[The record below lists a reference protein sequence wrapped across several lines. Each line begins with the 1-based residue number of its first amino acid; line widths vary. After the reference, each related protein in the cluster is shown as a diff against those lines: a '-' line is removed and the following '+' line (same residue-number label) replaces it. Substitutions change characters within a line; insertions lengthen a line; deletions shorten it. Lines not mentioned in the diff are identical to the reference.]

1 MPIQLLGSSG
11 SVLDVEGSGFR
22 AVETTLR
29 PTDHGFLGAYRIDAL
44 RNDLIVGA
52 NMPAGAI
59 FFSFYWRDP
68 TRICVVTK
76 VTFNGM
82 AGGPIAFTPGIA
94 FFELLVARQWT
105 TDTSGGSNMIPNLSG
120 GSQEGLFMR
129 STMNSTMLTGCRVS
143 GGGNLNVGTYITDAQ
158 PIGQCIGAVGATA
171 GTQWIPRTDL
181 YTATPNDGPLTLHT
195 NEGLLLRGTV
205 PATGNWRFGVTVCW
219 YELTAF

>member
-1 MPIQLLGSSG
+1 MPIQLLGTG
-11 SVLDVEGSGFR
+11 GAVVDVEGSAYR
-22 AVETTLR
+22 ATETTMR
-29 PTDHGFLGAYRIDAL
+29 PTDHGFLGAYRLDAL
-44 RNDLIVGA
+44 RNDLIIA
-52 NMPAGAI
+52 PDRPAGS
-59 FFSFYWRDP
+59 FYFSFYWKDP

-76 VTFNGM
+76 CTFNGM

-105 TDTSGGSNMIPNLSG
+105 TDTSGGSNMIPNLGLQLDG
-120 GSQEGLFMR
+120 GMMR
-129 STMNSTMLTGCRVS
+129 TTMNSTMVTGVRVA
-143 GGGNLNVGTYITDAQ
+143 GGANLNVGTWILDAQ

-181 YTATPNDGPLTLHT
+181 YTATPSDGPLTLHT

-205 PATGNWRFGVTVCW
+205 PATGNWRFGVTVSW